1 MCFKETAGTKK
12 GAFTLECESLNH
24 SQQYPTGF
32 KQMNSTEI
40 MSRFRFESRCS
51 VKLNIIPFSFLII
64 TWGM

>member
-24 SQQYPTGF
+24 AQQYPTGF

-40 MSRFRFESRCS
+40 MSRFRFDLAS
-51 VKLNIIPFSFLII
+51 FSQDAV
-64 TWGM
+64 